1 MPLYEYR
8 CDACGHTFEVIQRF
22 SDAPIAVC
30 PVCGGAVEKLLS
42 SPAIHFKGS
51 GWYVTDYPKKDSGRP
66 NPSSKGSNGA
76 SSSSS
81 ESKES
86 KESKSTS
93 ESDPGKKSSENTG
106 SAGGATKADSAKKD

>member
-42 SPAIHFKGS
+42 SPAIHFKRS

-66 NPSSKGSNGA
+66 SPSSTGSNGA
-76 SSSSS
+76 SSSS
-81 ESKES
+81 ES

-93 ESDPGKKSSENTG
+93 ESDAGKKSSEST
-106 SAGGATKADSAKKD
+106 SAPIAPKADSAKKD